1 MQPILNQIRAAAL
14 ELRRDSRSI
23 GRYLM
28 ETEAHVHAFAIA
40 ANVLL
45 AFFPFMLVI
54 IALCRNVLHWPEA
67 ERAVEYT
74 LRDFFAGKTGDF
86 LWYNLTVSAS
96 YRRSFEWLSMLLLL
110 FTANGVFLPLE
121 VALNRAWGVTQ
132 NRSLLKNQV
141 VSMALIFGCGA
152 LALVSGALTGAGL
165 EVWQA
170 LAGPD
175 SVAPA
180 LLVRGLAKIAS
191 FPITVLVLF
200 LIYVYLPNT
209 KVPARLIL
217 PRVVVVGAVLELM
230 KWINLLLWQ
239 WLYQKFLREYGPFV
253 NSVTILTWSFLAGLV
268 VLAGAVWTADR
279 ARSRLESFPPLAPPR
294 VDTPCGTRRASGGF
308 KIE

>member
-1 MQPILNQIRAAAL
+1 MSTILNQIRAAAI
-14 ELRRDSRSI
+14 ELKQDSRAI
-23 GRYLM
+23 GRYLLQ
-28 ETEAHVHAFAIA
+28 TEAHVYAFAIA

-67 ERAVEYT
+67 ERAIEFT

-96 YRRSFEWLSMLLLL
+96 YRRSFEWLSMVLLL

-121 VALNRAWGVTQ
+121 VALNRAWGVAQ
-132 NRSLLKNQV
+132 NRSLIKNQA
-141 VSMALIFGCGA
+141 VSMALILGCGA
-152 LALVSGALTGAGL
+152 LALISGALTGAGL

-175 SVAPA
+175 SVAPSF
-180 LLVRGLAKIAS
+180 LVRALAKLAS

-200 LIYVYLPNT
+200 LIYAYLPNT
-209 KVPARLIL
+209 KVPGRIIL
-217 PRVVVVGAVLELM
+217 PRVVLVGIVLELM
-230 KWINLLLWQ
+230 KWINLLLWP

-253 NSVTILTWSFLAGLV
+253 NSVTILTWSFLAGLM
-268 VLAGAVWTADR
+268 VLAGAEWTARR
-279 ARSRLESFPPLAPPR
+279 ARVQLESFPPLAQARAANLLAGPPDSR
-294 VDTPCGTRRASGGF
+294 
-308 KIE
+308 